1 MSSRDGYAGRAG
13 DGSSGGRK
21 SYDVRERINNRF
33 EVDQRAALFGNRYS
47 GSREMQPRGGASA
60 QVLEQQN
67 DEYLDE
73 LDARVRAV
81 KEVAHGI
88 GREARESNNILN
100 GMGGQFDKAGNMLKG
115 TMAKL
120 QSMVDSGSGR
130 SMIYLA
136 LFVVAMFMLM

>member
-1 MSSRDGYAGRAG
+1 
-13 DGSSGGRK
+13 
-21 SYDVRERINNRF
+21 
-33 EVDQRAALFGNRYS
+33 
-47 GSREMQPRGGASA
+47 
-60 QVLEQQN
+60 LEQQN

-100 GMGGQFDKAGNMLKG
+100 GMGGQFDKAGDMLKG

-120 QSMVDSGSGR
+120 QNMMDSGSGR
-130 SMIYLA
+130 AMIYLA
-136 LFVVAMFMLM
+136 LFVVGMFMLM

>member
-1 MSSRDGYAGRAG
+1 
-13 DGSSGGRK
+13 
-21 SYDVRERINNRF
+21 F

-73 LDARVRAV
+73 LDAPS
-81 KEVAHGI
+81 
-88 GREARESNNILN
+88 REARESNNILS

-120 QSMVDSGSGR
+120 QNMVDSGSGR

-136 LFVVAMFMLM
+136 LFVVAMFMFMYLFYRR